1 MLVVGLTGGVASGK
15 TTVSHLLQEEGAC
28 LIDADQIAR
37 DLVQPHTPTWKELIR
52 AFGKEILEKDES
64 IQRKRLAAVIFA
76 NPQQRSLLEGI
87 LHPQID
93 REIDRR
99 LQEIREKDPEAIV
112 VVDAALLVE
121 TGAYRRMDALIVVTA
136 THGQQIERL
145 RNRTGATEQE
155 AEGIISSQMPLEEKV
170 KVADFVVPNE
180 GSLEETRR
188 RTKQVLKKLKR
199 RVRQKR
205 GHRALK
211 P

>member
-1 MLVVGLTGGVASGK
+1 MTGGVASGK
-15 TTVSHLLQEEGAC
+15 TTVSHILQEEGAC

-37 DLVQPHTPTWKELIR
+37 ELVQPHTPTWNELIR
-52 AFGKEILEKDES
+52 VFGKEILEKDES
-64 IQRKRLAAVIFA
+64 IQRKRLAAAVFS
-76 NPQQRSLLEGI
+76 NPQQRSRLEGV

-99 LQEIREKDPEAIV
+99 LEEIREKDPEAIV

-121 TGAYRRMDALIVVTA
+121 TGAYRRMDKLIVVTA
-136 THGQQIERL
+136 THAQQIERL

-188 RTKQVLKKLKR
+188 RTKQILKELKATA
-199 RVRQKR
+199 RQKR
-205 GHRALK
+205 SHRISK
-211 P
+211 PC